1 MNIADNAKK
10 SMAICFV
17 TCALVI
23 SAQAQSTVLTLKGG
37 SATVRKTI
45 QPRSESA
52 AHYYNIKLRKGQRY
66 EIKVDSKGLFLSKEN
81 ECGMVF
87 ELFDEKNEAVFI
99 GDSMVGIDV
108 WEGEVEKTGNYKIK
122 VAMSCLEGSTT
133 AELRKKKP
141 TFNYSLRIQ
150 TKPRRVEQS

>member
-1 MNIADNAKK
+1 MKMNIADIGKK
-10 SMAICFV
+10 SLALCFM
-17 TCALVI
+17 TCALMV

-37 SATVRKTI
+37 GAIVRKTI

-52 AHYYNIKLRKGQRY
+52 ADYYNLKLRKGQRY
-66 EIKVDSKGLFLSKEN
+66 EIKVESKSLFLSKEN

-87 ELFDEKNEAVFI
+87 ELFDDKNEAVFI

-108 WEGEVEKTGNYKIK
+108 WTGEVEKTGDYKIK
-122 VAMSCLEGSTT
+122 VALSCLEGVTT

-141 TFNYSLRIQ
+141 IIKYALRIQ
-150 TKPRRVEQS
+150 TKPRQS